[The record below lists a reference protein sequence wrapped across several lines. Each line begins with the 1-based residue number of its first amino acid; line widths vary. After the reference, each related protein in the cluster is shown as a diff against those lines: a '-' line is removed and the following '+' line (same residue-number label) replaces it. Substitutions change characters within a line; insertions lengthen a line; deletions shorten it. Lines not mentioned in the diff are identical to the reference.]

1 MNYDLSGGFNN
12 ASHDAAFAFRAIMD
26 ALSRPGYITSLSGLA
41 PPNPLS
47 VAQAGIA
54 LTLFDHE
61 TQIAL
66 KGRYDTDAV
75 KAWLSFHT
83 GTYFT
88 EPEKADFIICDHD
101 DIGALGQ
108 LRQGSD
114 EYPDQSVTVITAYPK
129 LSEGACRLTG
139 PGIKD
144 EAMVSITDPSTFRD
158 GQLPFPLGVDFILT
172 HDAQLMGLPRTTQME
187 MI

>member
-1 MNYDLSGGFNN
+1 MTYDLGGGFNN
-12 ASHDAAFAFRAIMD
+12 ASQDAAYAFRAIMD
-26 ALSRPGYITSLSGLA
+26 ALSRPGYIATLSGLN
-41 PPNPLS
+41 PPDPLS
-47 VAQAGIA
+47 IAQAGIA

-61 TQIAL
+61 THIAL

-88 EPEKADFIICDHD
+88 VPEKADFIICDHD
-101 DIGALGQ
+101 DIGALDQ

-114 EYPDQSVTVITAYPK
+114 EYPDQSATVITSYPR
-129 LSEGACRLTG
+129 LSDGACRLTG

-144 EAMVSITDPSTFRD
+144 EAMVSITNTSPFRD
-158 GQLPFPLGVDFILT
+158 GQRPFPLGVDFILT
-172 HDAQLMGLPRTTQME
+172 YDALLMGLPRTTQME
-187 MI
+187 MC